1 MMRTSPR
8 VTALL
13 ATVLFSSADALHI
26 AITGTSQG
34 IGLDAAKRLI
44 RDGHTV
50 YHANRNSAR
59 SAEAAQQAGGGVP
72 MVCDLASLDSV
83 RAFADELSTKPLDVL
98 CLNAGIAPST
108 KAEAPETTADGFES
122 CIGTNHL
129 GHFLLANLLAPQVKR
144 MVVTASSVHDPEQPG
159 GAVGGKG
166 GATLGDLSGL
176 GPLVAGGPTMVDGAI
191 EYDGSKVYKDS
202 KLCNVLFCRE
212 AKKRFPEIDVR
223 SLNPG
228 FIPTS
233 GLFRAPREDNFF
245 GATAFAFFAGLAGF
259 AVRNRRPS
267 RRRRGGGVDRFATQ
281 VPIDVGGER
290 LAYVA
295 TSEDVPRG
303 AYLSAETGSKAATY
317 AEGFDDGLIS
327 PEGQN
332 DELAARLWDR
342 SRELVNI

>member
-1 MMRTSPR
+1 MPR
-8 VTALL
+8 L
-13 ATVLFSSADALHI
+13 AAYLPWLFIQRCCALHI

-50 YHANRNSAR
+50 YHANRNSGR
-59 SAEAAQQAGGGVP
+59 SAEAAQQAGGGIP
-72 MVCDLASLDSV
+72 MVCDLASLASV
-83 RAFADELSTKPLDVL
+83 RQFADELSGKELDVL

-108 KAEAPETTADGFES
+108 KAEAPDKTVDGFES

-129 GHFLLANLLAPQVKR
+129 GHFLLANLLAPKVSR
-144 MVVTASSVHDPEQPG
+144 IVVTASSVHDPDQPG

-176 GPLVAGGPTMVDGAI
+176 GPLAPGGPTMVDGSI
-191 EYDGSKVYKDS
+191 KYDGSKVYKDS

-212 AKKRFPEIDVR
+212 AKKRLPNVDVR

-233 GLFRAPREDNFF
+233 GLFRAPREDNWL

-259 AVRNRRPS
+259 AV
-267 RRRRGGGVDRFATQ
+267 
-281 VPIDVGGER
+281 PIDVGGER

-295 TSEDVPRG
+295 TSDDVPPG

-332 DELAARLWDR
+332 DQLAARLWDR
-342 SRELVNI
+342 SRELVGA